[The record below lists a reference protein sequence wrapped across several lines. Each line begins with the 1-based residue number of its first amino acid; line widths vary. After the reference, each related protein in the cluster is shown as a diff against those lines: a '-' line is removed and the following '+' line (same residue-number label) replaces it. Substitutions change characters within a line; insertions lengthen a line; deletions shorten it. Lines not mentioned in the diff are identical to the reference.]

1 MKKDVAR
8 RKVEMKKITI
18 IFFCMLVVSMNSFA
32 EFIISPALG
41 VSNVFSTSEAEMRG
55 SGYYYGSTYRN
66 KNSLSWTPMNFG
78 LSLGTVHEK
87 GFTFLFSVDALFIG
101 NINASHEKLVGG
113 KSGKKFTAKAKI
125 GGGAVAQGNFL
136 FGYTYKGIPKLYLTF
151 ASGLTLGG
159 GVNKVKEISALESTI
174 SNIDVSLK
182 TANFGVPLYLSVS
195 YYFTDKIGINVGFLN
210 SFCGGWRW
218 YETEDLSVPYLGTG
232 YDISMPAFINI
243 FTFNVGPIFKL

>member
-1 MKKDVAR
+1 
-8 RKVEMKKITI
+8 
-18 IFFCMLVVSMNSFA
+18 MLVVSMNSFA
-32 EFIISPALG
+32 ERIISPALG
-41 VSNVFSTSEAEMRG
+41 VSNVFSTSEAEMRD

-87 GFTFLFSVDALFIG
+87 GFTLLFSVDALFIG
-101 NINASHEKLVGG
+101 NINASHEKLVGV
-113 KSGKKFTAKAKI
+113 KSDKKFTAKAKI
-125 GGGAVAQGNFL
+125 GGGAVAQGNVL

-159 GVNKVKEISALESTI
+159 GVNKVKEISSLESTI

-210 SFCGGWRW
+210 SFCGGLQW
-218 YETEDLSVPYLGTG
+218 YEEGDLSVPYLGTG

-243 FTFNVGPIFKL
+243 FTFNVGPTFKL

>member
-1 MKKDVAR
+1 
-8 RKVEMKKITI
+8 
-18 IFFCMLVVSMNSFA
+18 MNSFA

-41 VSNVFSTSEAEMRG
+41 VSNVFSTSRG
-55 SGYYYGSTYRN
+55 SGYYSASTYSN

-101 NINASHEKLVGG
+101 NINASHEEFVGV
-113 KSGKKFTAKAKI
+113 KSDKKFTAKAKI

-174 SNIDVSLK
+174 SNIYVSLK

-210 SFCGGWRW
+210 SFCGGWQW
-218 YETEDLSVPYLGTG
+218 YEEGDLSVPYLGTG
-232 YDISMPAFINI
+232 NIEMPAFTNI
-243 FTFNVGPIFKL
+243 FTFNVGPTFKL

>member
-1 MKKDVAR
+1 
-8 RKVEMKKITI
+8 MKKITI

-41 VSNVFSTSEAEMRG
+41 VSNVFSTSEIRDY
-55 SGYYYGSTYRN
+55 SGYPTYTTYIN

-78 LSLGTVHEK
+78 LSLGTVKEK
-87 GFTFLFSVDALFIG
+87 GFTFLFSVDVLFIG
-101 NINASHEKLVGG
+101 NVNANH
-113 KSGKKFTAKAKI
+113 KKFVSGTEVLNFKAKAKI

-195 YYFTDKIGINVGFLN
+195 YYFTDKIGINAGFLN
-210 SFCGGWRW
+210 SFCGGWQW
-218 YETEDLSVPYLGTG
+218 YEEGDLSVPYLGT
-232 YDISMPAFINI
+232 DHFDMPAFTNI

>member
-1 MKKDVAR
+1 
-8 RKVEMKKITI
+8 
-18 IFFCMLVVSMNSFA
+18 MNSFA

-41 VSNVFSTSEAEMRG
+41 VSNVFSTSKIRDYD
-55 SGYYYGSTYRN
+55 YYPTYSTYIK

-210 SFCGGWRW
+210 SFCGGWQW
-218 YETEDLSVPYLGTG
+218 YENEDSSVPYLGTG
-232 YDISMPAFINI
+232 HIEMPAFTNI